1 MLYLADVT
9 ILSLLIVTIAAD
21 KQGNFF
27 KIEKGSFFLEEGPI
41 WDGKTPSLFSCSL
54 RCARRD
60 DCKSANFVGNQE
72 ACMLLKT
79 QAINPEKLLK
89 QEDSFYLEKVSYL

>member
-1 MLYLADVT
+1 MLYLVDVT
-9 ILSLLIVTIAAD
+9 ILSLLIVTITAD
-21 KQGNFF
+21 EQGNFF

-60 DCKSANFVGNQE
+60 DCKSANFVE
-72 ACMLLKT
+72 ACILLKT
-79 QAINPEKLLK
+79 PAINPEKLLK
-89 QEDSFYLEKVSYL
+89 QEYSIYLEKVSYL